1 MRINEN
7 SKLKALSDIASIDLT
22 LEFNEILYN
31 ILKITC
37 EAMSAYSG
45 TLMLTDEGDGQL
57 RMVAS
62 YGLPHDYIERMYEAA
77 RNAGVPLMSSPSGV
91 ALETGNYYLVPNLF
105 EEPRCKPWW
114 NLSKELGFSSQIFTP
129 MKTRLKVIGLLNVYM
144 AQVHQFTDDE
154 INFVTIAASQAS
166 SVVQNAKLCIRLKDN
181 FQELNLYKGHL
192 EEKIKEAYKE
202 LYQSEAKHRELF
214 ENAQDAIYVLDTEGY
229 FLKMNQIGLRIL
241 GCPKE
246 EVIGSNISKWLTQDS
261 LKIVEDRRKK
271 RRSGEIVNQTDILE
285 LVCKNDEHRWV
296 EIKTRPI
303 KDGNRTIETHGIAR
317 DITENIRLKQELKK
331 SNKQRKLLCYLIQ
344 GTRGGKTRASIL
356 KYLIDRS
363 YNAHQLAKALNMD
376 YKTIRHHLD
385 VLVQHGIITRDND
398 GYIDLYFLSKDI
410 ELNLNEYDGELEN
423 NKI

>member
-1 MRINEN
+1 MHNDEI
-7 SKLKALSDIASIDLT
+7 SKLKALSDITSIDII
-22 LEFNEILYN
+22 LEFNDILNN

-37 EAMSAYSG
+37 EAINAHSG
-45 TLMLTDEGDGQL
+45 TLMLTDGGESQL

-77 RNAGVPLMSSPSGV
+77 RDAGVPLISSPSGAV
-91 ALETGNYYLVPNLF
+91 LETGNYYLVPNLF
-105 EEPRCKPWW
+105 EESRCKPWW

-129 MKTRLKVIGLLNVYM
+129 MKRGLKVIGLLNVYM

-166 SVVQNAKLCIRLKDN
+166 SVVQNAKLCMRLKDN
-181 FQELNLYKGHL
+181 IQELNLHKEHL

-202 LYQSEAKHRELF
+202 LYQSEAEHRELF
-214 ENAQDAIYVLDTEGY
+214 ENAQDAMYVVDTEGN

-241 GCPKE
+241 GCTKE
-246 EVIGSNISKWLTQDS
+246 DVIGSNISKWITQDS

-271 RRSGEIVNQTDILE
+271 RRSGETVHQTDILE
-285 LVCKNDEHRWV
+285 LMCKNGEHRWV

-303 KDGNRTIETHGIAR
+303 RDGNKIIETHGIAR
-317 DITENIRLKQELKK
+317 DITENIRLKKELRK
-331 SNKQRKLLCYLIQ
+331 SNKQRKLLCYLIE
-344 GTRGGKTRASIL
+344 GTRGGKTRALIL

-363 YNAHQLAKALNMD
+363 YNAHQLAKTLDMD
-376 YKTIRHHLD
+376 YKTIRHHLS
-385 VLVQHGIITRDND
+385 VLVKHGIITRDSD
-398 GYIDLYFLSKDI
+398 GYTDLYFLSKDI